1 MFMKLEMYIEFVIV
15 LYKNINKVKK
25 CDKEGRF
32 MSKEVLLRKTET

>member
-15 LYKNINKVKK
+15 LYKNINKVK